1 MMSGKDTWEFKT
13 FQSNYSH
20 LRLALS
26 DYSGTAKRLSN
37 KLFEE
42 KIIGRDLKDEI
53 IAHGLSEIDR
63 VHQIL
68 DVMLSKIK
76 QNAKLYDTFR
86 EILLAP
92 EVDVDPAIVNS
103 ILQGT

>member
-1 MMSGKDTWEFKT
+1 MMSGKESWEYKT
-13 FQSNYSH
+13 FRRNIH
-20 LRLALS
+20 LLRRALS

-42 KIIGRDLKDEI
+42 GIIERDLKDATNASGITE
-53 IAHGLSEIDR
+53 SSR
-63 VHQIL
+63 VYRIL
-68 DVMLSKIK
+68 DVMLSKIE

-103 ILQGT
+103 ILQGM